1 MRGPCPLFPAG
12 VVQPPAANS
21 TAGVSACQSRFT
33 IASSPRPCGR
43 TAPTCALSERRRLN
57 DTFSQHIVFQQD
69 RRSPDIRRQCKK
81 DRFNAE
87 VTDIECYTDS
97 VASVPRRNQNASS
110 LIKDAA
116 A

>member
-21 TAGVSACQSRFT
+21 TAGGSACQSRFT
-33 IASSPRPCGR
+33 ITSSPAHADAAR
-43 TAPTCALSERRRLN
+43 TCALSERRRLN